1 MKKGAKIII
10 RILYWLISLGIVA
23 IFLFRESI
31 FDSSTIIYNVFN
43 AELKDDIYVKLLKTL
58 LIFDVGIMVIHI
70 ARYIRETQKI
80 FKKRTYQTAS
90 MLIGSILKY
99 VAGIAIVLVTLSS
112 WGVDTTTLVTGASV
126 LTLIVSLGCQSI
138 VADLVAGMFI
148 LFEGDFQVG
157 DVVVIGGWRGTVQ
170 SIGLRTTKIIDAAG
184 NVKIV
189 NNSSITEIINNT
201 KDLSLAVC
209 DVGIEYNESLERVE
223 TILKENLEILK
234 EKIPAIVVGPFY
246 KGVALLGESSV
257 VIKIIAQCKE
267 EDKYQTERDLNR
279 EIKLLF
285 DKHHINIPFNQIVV
299 NYREEDEQSSR
310 RVSRKTARVAEEFV
324 HEQREVSKGI
334 EEEK

>member
-1 MKKGAKIII
+1 MKKASKIITTI
-10 RILYWLISLGIVA
+10 IYWLISLAIVA
-23 IFLFRESI
+23 VVLCREMI
-31 FDSSTIIYNVFN
+31 FDSSTIFYNMFN
-43 AELKDDIYVKLLKTL
+43 EEVKNQVIVKILKTVF
-58 LIFDVGIMVIHI
+58 IFDIGIIVIHI
-70 ARYIRETQKI
+70 ARYIRELQKV
-80 FKKRTYQTAS
+80 FKKRSTQTAS
-90 MLIGSILKY
+90 MLIGSVLKY
-99 VAGIAIVLVTLSS
+99 VAGIAIVLVTLSA
-112 WGVDTTTLVTGASV
+112 WGVDTTTLVTGAGV

-209 DVGIEYNESLERVE
+209 DVGIEYTESIERVE
-223 TILKENLEILK
+223 AILKDNLDVIK
-234 EKIPAIVVGPFY
+234 EKIPAIIVGPFY

-257 VIKIIAQCKE
+257 VIKIVAQCKE
-267 EDKYQTERDLNR
+267 EDKYQTERDMNR

-285 DKHHINIPFNQIVV
+285 DKHNINIPFNQVV
-299 NYREEDEQSSR
+299 VSYRDEDES
-310 RVSRKTARVAEEFV
+310 VKKVTKKTIRVAEEFV
-324 HEQREVSKGI
+324 QEQREVSKGL